1 MNPPSLDAL
10 EHAKRTLID
19 VGIHYGPRLV
29 VAMLILIF
37 GGFVAH
43 RAGIISR
50 RWFSKLEARSA
61 ARAPLGRAL
70 TVLVFLLF
78 LTLALQNQGG
88 AAAAVCQPRCRRR
101 WRRFGGAG
109 RARQPRRWA
118 LIIFTRPFRIGEW
131 VQMIGVEGQVE
142 SIDLF
147 FRRR

>member
-50 RWFSKLEARSA
+50 RWFSKLEPDQ
-61 ARAPLGRAL
+61 PLGQIAGPGADGAG
-70 TVLVFLLF
+70 VF
-78 LTLALQNQGG
+78 AVSDAGAAKPWGG
-88 AAAAVCQPRCRRR
+88 VAAAVCQP
-101 WRRFGGAG
+101 GVAG
-109 RARQPRRWA
+109 VGVGLAAQGVLGNLVA
-118 LIIFTRPFRIGEW
+118 GLTIIFTRPFRIGEW
-131 VQMIGVEGQVE
+131 VQMIGVGDVE

-147 FRRR
+147 RRR